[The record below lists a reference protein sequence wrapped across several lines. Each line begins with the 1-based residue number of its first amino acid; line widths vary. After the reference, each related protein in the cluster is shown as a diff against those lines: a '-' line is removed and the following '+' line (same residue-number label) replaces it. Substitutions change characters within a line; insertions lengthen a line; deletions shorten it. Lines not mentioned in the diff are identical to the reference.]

1 MVVHGGKK
9 HPSVPKCMRCHKTI
23 VVVTGRAHCFHEC
36 IYFTPILFLWDL
48 STLCVVDHSWP
59 LIYLYMTTIYI
70 YIYIYIHMVFTTDRF
85 FEVAIESS
93 PEWDLSP
100 RPLNSVLITN
110 LNDYINWKSTH
121 IQYTI
126 NYAWANKYTNCTY
139 WAKERR
145 PLIIKS
151 WAQAL

>member
-1 MVVHGGKK
+1 MVVHSGKK

-23 VVVTGRAHCFHEC
+23 VVAAGRAHYFHEC
-36 IYFTPILFLWDL
+36 IYFMPILFLWDL
-48 STLCVVDHSWP
+48 STLWVV
-59 LIYLYMTTIYI
+59 YI
-70 YIYIYIHMVFTTDRF
+70 YIYMAFTTGEF
-85 FEVAIESS
+85 FEVAIESW

-100 RPLNSVLITN
+100 RPMNSVLITN